1 MPTWGAGS
9 AAPDRFAVSAEAED
23 KVWEQQPHVE
33 RIFRVR
39 MSVLRK
45 DCPENPHIWLQ
56 LEGPKE
62 NVSRAKVN
70 SLPHAEA
77 GERGGREW
85 SPLLLASLATS
96 VALSC
101 GRLPNFVFVWSFHFV
116 SDMMT

>member
-9 AAPDRFAVSAEAED
+9 PSPDRFAVSAEAED

-62 NVSRAKVN
+62 NVSRAKEYLKGLCSPELQDEIHYPPKLHCIFLGPRAS
-70 SLPHAEA
+70 SLIAWPGAHQPT
-77 GERGGREW
+77 W
-85 SPLLLASLATS
+85 CL
-96 VALSC
+96 
-101 GRLPNFVFVWSFHFV
+101 GRLDP
-116 SDMMT
+116 